1 MRVLTS
7 SKLLAVILVAVLL
20 VSPLAAENITL
31 EQCEKNAL
39 VNHPLVKQG
48 QLIDLMEEA
57 DLEIANVQYLPKVT
71 LSAKA
76 TRQSETISISN
87 SLITIEG
94 NLTQWQ
100 MVGEINQMV
109 FDGGAIKAQK
119 NAIETEADLDKSQL
133 AVSLESLRSK
143 VRETYFSVLLFDS
156 QQEQIQILEK
166 ELSETK
172 EKLTTYLENGLALQA
187 DIDAIKIEE
196 IKTKS
201 RKIELETKRETA
213 IYTLSQLTGLEVG
226 KDTHLVRPEIE
237 NPGTAS
243 LGGSRKEFE
252 VFQTQEQGLDVKQ
265 QILGAGLY
273 PKINVFS
280 QIGYSQPG
288 LNMLDPDPSAWWI
301 VGIRGTFA
309 LDNYYSYGANMDK
322 ISLARKQLDI
332 QMDQF
337 KLEEGIKLEQKL
349 AQIRQLEQAIKNDIE
364 ILSLEKSIKEAFEA
378 KVANGVLS
386 VSDLI
391 RVLNEVTLY
400 EMTKAQHEIQLLL
413 AQSELNLIEGNGD
426 YLE

>member
-1 MRVLTS
+1 VL
-7 SKLLAVILVAVLL
+7 
-20 VSPLAAENITL
+20 PLAAENITL
-31 EQCEKNAL
+31 EQCEKNVL
-39 VNHPLVKQG
+39 VTHPLAKQS
-48 QLIDLMEEA
+48 QLIDLMEESE
-57 DLEIANVQYLPKVT
+57 LEIANVQYLPKVT

-76 TRQSETISISN
+76 TRQSDTTSISN

-100 MVGEINQMV
+100 MVGEVNQIV

-119 NAIETEADLDKSQL
+119 NAIETEAELDKSQL
-133 AVSLESLRSK
+133 AVSLESLKSK

-156 QQEQIQILEK
+156 QREQLQILEK
-166 ELSETK
+166 ELSENR
-172 EKLTTYLENGLALQA
+172 EKLTTYLENGLAIQS

-196 IKTKS
+196 LKTKS

-213 IYTLSQLTGLEVG
+213 IYTLSQLTGLAIG
-226 KDTHLVRPEIE
+226 KDTTLVRPEIQ
-237 NPGTAS
+237 NSGTAS

-252 VFQTQEQGLDVKQ
+252 VFQTQAQSLDVKQ
-265 QILGAGLY
+265 QILSAGLY

-288 LNMLDPDPSAWWI
+288 LNMFDPDPSAWWI
-301 VGIRGTFA
+301 VGIRGTFS
-309 LDNYYSYGANMDK
+309 LDTYYSYGANMDK
-322 ISLARKQLDI
+322 IALAREQLDTQI
-332 QMDQF
+332 DQF
-337 KLEEGIKLEQKL
+337 RLEEEIKLEQKL
-349 AQIRQLEQAIKNDIE
+349 AQIRQLEQALENDSE
-364 ILSLEKSIKEAFEA
+364 ILSLEKSIKEATEA
-378 KVANGVLS
+378 KVENGVLA

-426 YLE
+426 YLK